1 MNTKSLQK
9 TIFKGLVVSSLVCS
23 SYSLMAQ
30 SLNDM
35 VQHTLNTNP
44 EVLEDVNLKL
54 AAQQQVEQAKAGY
67 YPIADLNL
75 GIGRERSHSS
85 STNFK
90 TESLTR
96 KELGLTASQMIYDGF
111 STKHSVDSAES
122 FAQAATHKI
131 ADTSE
136 RIGFSAVQSY
146 LNVLRNDELIS
157 VSDDNLLAHEKVA
170 DQIGLR
176 TQSGV
181 GRKSDSDQAIAR
193 VSLAQSNFYAAQGN
207 HVDAKTSFLRV
218 IGLQPAELEAQEG
231 CCDKV
236 PSTLQEALVIA
247 MEKHPSLQE
256 AVANYEAAMAQTGI
270 AESAF
275 RPKVHFELEANS
287 DDDTDGRRGSDK
299 ELLAMFRL
307 RHNLANGGYDS
318 ARIAET
324 EHLTE
329 QQKQLV
335 LKTQREVEADV
346 RLAWNALKRANS
358 RLPHLKTHA
367 ESAAKTHEAY
377 QQQFNLGQRTL
388 LDLLDQ
394 ENERFTAKTDY
405 IHGFYDEKIACYRVL
420 ASMGVLVETMGL
432 TPVDDSVVVTSAEQ
446 VQTDTAE

>member
-1 MNTKSLQK
+1 
-9 TIFKGLVVSSLVCS
+9 
-23 SYSLMAQ
+23 
-30 SLNDM
+30 
-35 VQHTLNTNP
+35 
-44 EVLEDVNLKL
+44 
-54 AAQQQVEQAKAGY
+54 
-67 YPIADLNL
+67 
-75 GIGRERSHSS
+75 
-85 STNFK
+85 
-90 TESLTR
+90 
-96 KELGLTASQMIYDGF
+96 
-111 STKHSVDSAES
+111 
-122 FAQAATHKI
+122 
-131 ADTSE
+131 
-136 RIGFSAVQSY
+136 
-146 LNVLRNDELIS
+146 
-157 VSDDNLLAHEKVA
+157 
-170 DQIGLR
+170 
-176 TQSGV
+176 
-181 GRKSDSDQAIAR
+181 
-193 VSLAQSNFYAAQGN
+193 
-207 HVDAKTSFLRV
+207 
-218 IGLQPAELEAQEG
+218 
-231 CCDKV
+231 
-236 PSTLQEALVIA
+236 
-247 MEKHPSLQE
+247 
-256 AVANYEAAMAQTGI
+256 
-270 AESAF
+270 
-275 RPKVHFELEANS
+275 
-287 DDDTDGRRGSDK
+287 
-299 ELLAMFRL
+299 MFRL